1 MMKLKILIPLG
12 NIKFKNKNIKFKNMK
27 ELKEYLQE
35 LQDEG
40 IIHND
45 VNKHIMFLVNKLLT
59 K

>member
-1 MMKLKILIPLG
+1 
-12 NIKFKNKNIKFKNMK
+12 MK

-35 LQDEG
+35 LQNEG

-45 VNKHIMFLVNKLLT
+45 VNEHIMFLVNKLLS

>member
-1 MMKLKILIPLG
+1 MKLKILTPLG
-12 NIKFKNKNIKFKNMK
+12 KIKFKNKNIKFKNMK

-40 IIHND
+40 IIHKD

>member
-27 ELKEYLQE
+27 ELKEYLKE

>member
-1 MMKLKILIPLG
+1 
-12 NIKFKNKNIKFKNMK
+12 MK

-45 VNKHIMFLVNKLLT
+45 VNNHIMFLVNKLLT